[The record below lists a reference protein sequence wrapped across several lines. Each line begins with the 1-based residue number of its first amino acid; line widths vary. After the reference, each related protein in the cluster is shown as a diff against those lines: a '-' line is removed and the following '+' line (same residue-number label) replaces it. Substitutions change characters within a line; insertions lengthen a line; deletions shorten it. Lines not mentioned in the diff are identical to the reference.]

1 MVSTEPLPPPIRLGA
16 LVGQALASSKPKPL
30 LPVPVPEP
38 EREIAFMGQNFQ
50 GKHVVYLLDVGT
62 HVLAE
67 KETKESFKAMK
78 TEILSSIANLSL
90 VHISIWFFG
99 T

>member
-1 MVSTEPLPPPIRLGA
+1 MTGEEANGPSKDRLVPTEPLPPPRSDLEH
-16 LVGQALASSKPKPL
+16 LLAKPLPLLKPKPL

-62 HVLAE
+62 HVLWL
-67 KETKESFKAMK
+67 KRRRRKVSRP
-78 TEILSSIANLSL
+78 
-90 VHISIWFFG
+90 
-99 T
+99 